1 MRRRTFFIG
10 ALVIVAAFAAPAA
23 LAGWSSSTTA
33 GPLPLSSATLAA
45 PTGAAATTAGQACT
59 RHVAS
64 SLQVAVSWTATTST
78 VATGYTI
85 KRGTAATG
93 PFTLVGTVSGRTTV
107 AWTDTTGQLA
117 LATNYYYVVDS
128 TVAAWSSP
136 DSNVATVFTPD
147 TNCHGGT

>member
-10 ALVIVAAFAAPAA
+10 ALVIVAALAAPAA
-23 LAGWSSSTTA
+23 LAGWSSSITA

-45 PTGAAATTAGQACT
+45 TTVGQACT

-64 SLQVAVSWTATTST
+64 SIQVAVSWTATTST

-93 PFTLVGTVSGRTTV
+93 PFTQVGTVSGRTTV

-117 LATNYYYVVDS
+117 LATSYYYVVDS

>member
-23 LAGWSSSTTA
+23 LAGWSSSITA

-64 SLQVAVSWTATTST
+64 SLQVAVTWTATTST

-85 KRGTAATG
+85 KRGTAGPG
-93 PFTLVGTVSGRTTV
+93 PFTQGRTVSGRTTV
-107 AWTDTTGQLA
+107 GWEGTTGPPA
-117 LATNYYYVVDS
+117 AGPRYYY
-128 TVAAWSSP
+128 AAHRTGAARSSP
-136 DSNVATVFTPD
+136 
-147 TNCHGGT
+147 C